1 VLKVILS
8 LVVIVSFI
16 LLAGTIEEAF
26 SAIGSH
32 PFILKWGGSGLTEP
46 GFFSLPQKAAVDSEG
61 NIYVTDLGNKRVQKF
76 DNDGVFVTTWGN
88 SNENVE
94 FSEPTGIAVYDD
106 LVFVVDS
113 KLGTVQKFDS
123 IGTLITKWGSVG
135 HEKGQFSK
143 PNGIAVSKDGIVYV
157 ADTENHRV
165 QKFTLDGKFIS
176 EFYPGDS
183 KYSKDLPVDI
193 AIDKDGNIY
202 VSDPYLNKISKYDY
216 DENFIK
222 IFGPNVGGYP
232 MTPYGITTD
241 LQGNVYAADGSRDR
255 ILYLDKGGATITIF
269 GSTGIG
275 NGQFKV
281 PLDVAMDPQ
290 GHLFVIDSNGHRI
303 QKFDTPTTTKIVE
316 PIIEEA
322 QPVQETQPLTTVNP
336 VPNDFTKPLIIA
348 PNDMLVEAV
357 GGLTPISIGKA
368 TASDESGIQSL
379 TSNAPPQFTIG
390 ATTIIWTAIDG
401 AGNVGIATQTIAVV
415 DTTPPVLSSL
425 PDLVV
430 EASNSQTVELTMPD
444 VKDTVGVLSLT
455 NDAPEVFQLG
465 DTVVTWTATDVV
477 KNSAITTQKV
487 TVVDTTSPTITAP
500 KDVVVEATSFN
511 ENVVELGEATVVDN
525 GKILSITNDAPISFS
540 IGDTTITWMASDEA
554 GNIATA
560 TQKISVI
567 DTIIPQIISP
577 ENIIFEATSIDENV
591 VKLVAP
597 TVIDVQPV
605 IIANDAP
612 TIFQLGDTVVTW
624 MAIDSSGNSVTTT
637 QTVTVVD
644 TTAPKIT
651 APNDVTVEAIG
662 LENNVV
668 SLGDLSVEDIT
679 GVAAIT
685 HNAPEHFPLGT
696 TIVTWTVTDN
706 YGNII
711 TADQKVTVVD
721 TTLPT
726 IDAPKDLIVEAS
738 SLEENFVELGEPKVK
753 DIISIESITNDAP
766 AVFPLGMTTVT
777 WTVADTSGNTASDTQ
792 IITVHDTTAPSLS
805 IPENITI
812 EAIGPSG
819 MSVNIGEATATD
831 VIKVDSITNNAP
843 ESFYLGE
850 TTVTWTAIDSFGNMV
865 TANQTISVID
875 TTVPSITPPA
885 DIAIEAQNPTS
896 NLVSLGIATAEDIV
910 GVALIEVDAPAV
922 FSLGE
927 TIVTWVAT
935 DSSGNSATATQKIS
949 IIDTTPPVLTQPSS
963 LQVEATSEF
972 ETQVSLGNATASDH
986 IQVASITNDAPSVFQ
1001 LGETIVT
1008 WTATDSS
1015 GNSVNATQTVTVV
1028 DTTAPTIE
1036 TLPFITVEAINKDQ
1050 NYVELGIVVATDLV
1064 GITSITNDAPQV
1076 FQFGLTTITWT
1087 VQDKAGNSVNATQ
1100 QVSVIDTTAP
1110 SVITPDNLVI
1120 EAVSSNNNIV
1130 DLGNAIATDEVEV
1143 ASITNDAPAVFP
1155 LGDTVVT
1162 WTATDSS
1169 GNSVN
1174 ATQTVTVVDT
1184 TTPTIETPSIITV
1197 EATSLDANP
1206 VLLVTPK
1213 AQDSVSNVIIT
1224 NDAPDVFPF
1233 GETIVTWQATD
1244 EAGNFVTTTQNV
1256 SVIDTTAPT
1265 LTVPADITVDA
1276 ISIATPISIGE
1287 SSATDV
1293 TDSLPAIT
1301 NDAPFAFILG
1311 ENIVTWASIDKLGNS
1326 VSVTQKV
1333 TVQACGKPH
1342 SYYNMIFGT
1351 EEDDMVTGTNL
1362 PDLVF
1367 ALGGDDIIFGEKGN
1381 DCILGGE
1388 GDDIIYGNEGNDNI
1402 SSGEG
1407 TDIIKGLSGDDILN
1421 GGSGIDVIDGGDDV
1435 DSCNVND
1442 QSKEDLI
1449 VKCES

>member
-1 VLKVILS
+1 MKVILS
-8 LVVIVSFI
+8 LAVIVSFI
-16 LLAGTIEEAF
+16 LLAGTMQVAF
-26 SAIGSH
+26 SATGSH

-61 NIYVTDLGNKRVQKF
+61 NVYVTDLGNKRVQKF
-76 DNDGVFVTTWGN
+76 DNDGVFVAAWGN

-94 FSEPTGIAVYDD
+94 FAEPTGIAVYDD

-123 IGTLITKWGSVG
+123 IGNLVAKWGSVG
-135 HEKGQFSK
+135 KEKGQFTK
-143 PNGIAVSKDGIVYV
+143 PNGIAVSKDGLVYV

-202 VSDPYLNKISKYDY
+202 VSDPSLNKISKYDY
-216 DENFIK
+216 EESFIK
-222 IFGPNVGGYP
+222 KLGPNVGGYP

-255 ILYLDKGGATITIF
+255 ILYLDKEGATITIF

-275 NGQFKV
+275 NSQFKV

-290 GHLFVIDSNGHRI
+290 GHLFVVDSNGHRI

-348 PNDMLVEAV
+348 PNDMLVEAA

-379 TSNAPPQFTIG
+379 VSNAPAQFPIG

-401 AGNVGIATQTIAVV
+401 AGNVGIATQTITVV
-415 DTTPPVLSSL
+415 DTIPPVLSSL

-430 EASNSQTVELTMPD
+430 ESSNSKQTVELTMPE

-455 NDAPEVFQLG
+455 NDAPEVFPLG
-465 DTVVTWTATDVV
+465 DTVVTWTAIDVV

-487 TVVDTTSPTITAP
+487 TVVDTIPPTITAP
-500 KDVVVEATSFN
+500 NDVVVEATSFN

-567 DTIIPQIISP
+567 DTTIPQIISP
-577 ENIIFEATSIDENV
+577 ENIIFEAISIDENV

-612 TIFQLGDTVVTW
+612 LVFSLGDTVVTW
-624 MAIDSSGNSVTTT
+624 MATDSSGNLVTAT
-637 QTVTVVD
+637 QTVSVVD

-685 HNAPEHFPLGT
+685 HNAPEQFPLGT

-711 TADQKVTVVD
+711 TADQKVTVID
-721 TTLPT
+721 TTSPT
-726 IDAPKDLIVEAS
+726 IDAPKDLVVEAS
-738 SLEENFVELGEPKVK
+738 SLEENFVELGEPQIK
-753 DIISIESITNDAP
+753 DIIGIESITNDAP

-777 WTVADTSGNTASDTQ
+777 WTVTDTSGNTATDAQ
-792 IITVHDTTAPSLS
+792 IITIHDTTPPSLS

-819 MSVNIGEATATD
+819 MSVSIGQATATD

-843 ESFYLGE
+843 EIFYLGE
-850 TTVTWTAIDSFGNMV
+850 TTVIWTAIDSFGNIV

-885 DIAIEAQNPTS
+885 DITIEAQNPTS
-896 NLVSLGIATAEDIV
+896 TVVSLGIATAEDIV
-910 GVALIEVDAPAV
+910 GVALIEVDAPSV

-949 IIDTTPPVLTQPSS
+949 VIDTTPPVLTQPPS

-986 IQVASITNDAPSVFQ
+986 IQVASITNDAPAVFP
-1001 LGETIVT
+1001 LGDTVVI
-1008 WTATDSS
+1008 WAATDSS

-1036 TLPFITVEAINKDQ
+1036 TLPLITVEAINKDQ
-1050 NYVELGIVVATDLV
+1050 NYVELGTIVATDLV
-1064 GITSITNDAPQV
+1064 
-1076 FQFGLTTITWT
+1076 
-1087 VQDKAGNSVNATQ
+1087 
-1100 QVSVIDTTAP
+1100 
-1110 SVITPDNLVI
+1110 
-1120 EAVSSNNNIV
+1120 
-1130 DLGNAIATDEVEV
+1130 
-1143 ASITNDAPAVFP
+1143 
-1155 LGDTVVT
+1155 
-1162 WTATDSS
+1162 
-1169 GNSVN
+1169 
-1174 ATQTVTVVDT
+1174 
-1184 TTPTIETPSIITV
+1184 
-1197 EATSLDANP
+1197 
-1206 VLLVTPK
+1206 
-1213 AQDSVSNVIIT
+1213 
-1224 NDAPDVFPF
+1224 
-1233 GETIVTWQATD
+1233 
-1244 EAGNFVTTTQNV
+1244 
-1256 SVIDTTAPT
+1256 
-1265 LTVPADITVDA
+1265 
-1276 ISIATPISIGE
+1276 
-1287 SSATDV
+1287 
-1293 TDSLPAIT
+1293 
-1301 NDAPFAFILG
+1301 
-1311 ENIVTWASIDKLGNS
+1311 
-1326 VSVTQKV
+1326 
-1333 TVQACGKPH
+1333 
-1342 SYYNMIFGT
+1342 
-1351 EEDDMVTGTNL
+1351 
-1362 PDLVF
+1362 
-1367 ALGGDDIIFGEKGN
+1367 
-1381 DCILGGE
+1381 
-1388 GDDIIYGNEGNDNI
+1388 
-1402 SSGEG
+1402 
-1407 TDIIKGLSGDDILN
+1407 
-1421 GGSGIDVIDGGDDV
+1421 
-1435 DSCNVND
+1435 
-1442 QSKEDLI
+1442 
-1449 VKCES
+1449 

>member
-1 VLKVILS
+1 MD
-8 LVVIVSFI
+8 
-16 LLAGTIEEAF
+16 EAF
-26 SAIGSH
+26 SATGSH

-46 GFFSLPQKAAVDSEG
+46 GFFSLPQKAAVDSDG

-76 DNDGVFVTTWGN
+76 DNDGVFVAAWDN

-94 FSEPTGIAVYDD
+94 FLEPTGIAVYDD

-123 IGTLITKWGSVG
+123 IGTLITKWGGVG
-135 HEKGQFSK
+135 NEKGQFSK

-202 VSDPYLNKISKYDY
+202 VSDPSLNKISKYDY
-216 DENFIK
+216 EESFIK
-222 IFGPNVGGYP
+222 KLGPNVGGYP

-255 ILYLDKGGATITIF
+255 ILYLDKEGATITIF

-275 NGQFKV
+275 NSQFKV

-290 GHLFVIDSNGHRI
+290 GHLFVVDSNGHRI

-348 PNDMLVEAV
+348 PNDMLVEAA

-379 TSNAPPQFTIG
+379 VSNAPAQFPIG

-401 AGNVGIATQTIAVV
+401 AGNVGIATQTITVV
-415 DTTPPVLSSL
+415 DTISPVLSSL

-430 EASNSQTVELTMPD
+430 ESSNSKQTVELTMPE

-455 NDAPEVFQLG
+455 NDAPEVFPLG
-465 DTVVTWTATDVV
+465 DTVVTWTAIDVV
-477 KNSAITTQKV
+477 KNSATTTQKV
-487 TVVDTTSPTITAP
+487 TLIDTIPPTITAP
-500 KDVVVEATSFN
+500 NDVVVEATSFN
-511 ENVVELGEATVVDN
+511 ENVVELGEAIVVDN
-525 GKILSITNDAPISFS
+525 GKISSITNDAPISFS

-567 DTIIPQIISP
+567 DTTIPQIISP
-577 ENIIFEATSIDENV
+577 ENIIFEAISIDENV

-612 TIFQLGDTVVTW
+612 LVFSLGDTVVTW
-624 MAIDSSGNSVTTT
+624 MATDSSGNSVTAT
-637 QTVTVVD
+637 QIVTVVD

-668 SLGDLSVEDIT
+668 NLGELSVEDIT

-726 IDAPKDLIVEAS
+726 IDAPKDLVVEAS

-753 DIISIESITNDAP
+753 DIIGIESITNDAP

-777 WTVADTSGNTASDTQ
+777 WTVTDTSGNTASGAQ
-792 IITVHDTTAPSLS
+792 IITVHDTTPPALS

-819 MSVNIGEATATD
+819 MSVSIGQATATD

-843 ESFYLGE
+843 ETFYLGE
-850 TTVTWTAIDSFGNMV
+850 TIVTWTAIDSFGNIV

-885 DIAIEAQNPTS
+885 DITIEAQNPTS

-910 GVALIEVDAPAV
+910 GVALIEVDAPSV

-986 IQVASITNDAPSVFQ
+986 IQVSSITNNAPSVFQ
-1001 LGETIVT
+1001 LGDTVVT

-1036 TLPFITVEAINKDQ
+1036 TLPLITVEATNKDQ
-1050 NYVELGIVVATDLV
+1050 NYVELGTIVATDLV

-1076 FQFGLTTITWT
+1076 FPFGLTTLTWT

-1100 QVSVIDTTAP
+1100 QVSVIDTITP
-1110 SVITPDNLVI
+1110 SIIAPDNLII
-1120 EAVSSNNNIV
+1120 EAVSLDNNIV

-1143 ASITNDAPAVFP
+1143 SSITNNAPSVFQ

-1184 TTPTIETPSIITV
+1184 TAPTIETLPLITV

-1233 GETIVTWQATD
+1233 GETIITWQATD

-1265 LTVPADITVDA
+1265 LIVPADITVDA

-1287 SSATDV
+1287 ASATDV

-1311 ENIVTWASIDKLGNS
+1311 ENTVTWTSIDKLGNS
-1326 VSVTQKV
+1326 VSMTQKV

-1407 TDIIKGLSGDDILN
+1407 TDVIKGLSGDDILN